1 MTSRL
6 PRGLVVCAINTDGRL
21 LMRRPLTFVH
31 EVFKHDLYTLML
43 AADRRL
49 NAGFVLLL
57 QWSSRHTHYCLRRV
71 VLAF

>member
-1 MTSRL
+1 
-6 PRGLVVCAINTDGRL
+6 
-21 LMRRPLTFVH
+21 MRRPLTFVH

-57 QWSSRHTHYCLRRV
+57 QWSSRHAHYCTPCCFGILGNCVSHPCIAIPV
-71 VLAF
+71 VCV